1 MRQIFRINVG
11 PETISGRLPPV
22 RVGKGYCSLFHISG
36 VANTADVP
44 PPKIW
49 VTTAD
54 DTKFWLGVWN
64 DQLGLWVVD
73 VNSDASAAIGSFAYA
88 LTMFGADSNKE
99 YIAGQGIFTVY
110 STIAAGGE
118 TGGTA
123 GESVGVLLGDLTDRV
138 AALELAQP
146 GGTGENSL
154 ESRLG
159 AIETWLTGLAEL
171 PMFDPQTARD
181 IEMREQVQAITNK
194 LRGV

>member
-11 PETISGRLPPV
+11 PETLSGRLPPV

-36 VANTADVP
+36 VTNTADVP

-54 DTKFWLGVWN
+54 GTKFWLGVWN

-73 VNSDASAAIGSFAYA
+73 VNSDASAAIGPYAYA

-123 GESVGVLLGDLTDRV
+123 GISYGSLIAALDGRI
-138 AALELAQP
+138 AALEERFA
-146 GGTGENSL
+146 GFVE
-154 ESRLG
+154 LG
-159 AIETWLTGLAEL
+159 
-171 PMFDPQTARD
+171 MFDPINAYDSDLRA
-181 IEMREQVQAITNK
+181 QVQAITTM
-194 LRGV
+194 LRGTP